1 VFRRV
6 VPSPV
11 PTAILEAAQVRTL
24 AAAGAVVIGAGGGG
38 IPVVRRDGQW
48 TAVDAVVDKDRS
60 SALLAAEIGVDTM
73 VLVTGV
79 DEVCVDFGRPTR
91 RALHDVTVEEMRA
104 HLAAGQFPAGS
115 MGPKVESALRFV
127 EAGGR
132 RSIITSLDRLSDAL
146 AGKAG
151 THISGRLDPERAR

>member
-6 VPSPV
+6 VPSPA
-11 PTAILEAAQVRTL
+11 PRTILEAAQVRTL
-24 AAAGAVVIGAGGGG
+24 TDSGAVVIAAGGGG
-38 IPVVRRDGQW
+38 IPLVSRDGQW
-48 TAVDAVVDKDRS
+48 AAVDAVVDKDRS
-60 SALLAAEIGVDTM
+60 SALLAAQTGVDTM

-91 RALHDVTVEEMRA
+91 RALHDVTADEMRA
-104 HLAAGQFPAGS
+104 HLAAGQFPPGS

-132 RSIITSLDRLSDAL
+132 QSIITSLERLPDAL

-151 THISGRLDPERAR
+151 THISGPERVQ